1 MKKTFITL
9 LALAGVAM
17 GETVTYDILAD
28 QENWQMGC
36 GRYSAPSFN
45 ADGSIE
51 GSGWAQMYAN
61 YRFDSAITLTEGQTL
76 EFSYDIT
83 SKSNNAIHSF
93 TFETASDKVMIGNI
107 AYENQTLGLGTTTSS
122 SNNGYIASGGWGT
135 SVSASAMTNKEGGN
149 FAYTPSTAYNVSGSI
164 TLKENSYVMTIEVN
178 DTEYATVN
186 LGADFSLTGVVFSL
200 DGDNDAGTGT
210 QLSNLSLSVVTPD
223 VPSGNIPEPA
233 TATLSLLA
241 LAGLAARR
249 RRK

>member
-17 GETVTYDILAD
+17 GETITYDIMAD
-28 QENWQMGC
+28 QENWQLGC

-51 GSGWAQMYAN
+51 GSGWGQMYAN
-61 YRFDSAITLTEGQTL
+61 YRFDSAITLTEWQTL

-93 TFETASDKVMIGNI
+93 TFETASTKVMIGNV
-107 AYENQTLGLGTTTSS
+107 AYDNQTLGLGTTTTS
-122 SNNGYIASGGWGT
+122 SNNGYIAAGGWGT
-135 SVSASAMTNKEGGN
+135 TVTATAMTNQAGAN

-164 TLKENSYVMTIEVN
+164 TLKENSYVMTIKVN
-178 DTEYATVN
+178 DIEYTTVD

-200 DGDNDAGTGT
+200 DGNNNVGTGT
-210 QLSNLSLSVVTPD
+210 QLSNLSLRV
-223 VPSGNIPEPA
+223 IPEPA

-241 LAGLAARR
+241 LAGLCARR
-249 RRK
+249 RRA